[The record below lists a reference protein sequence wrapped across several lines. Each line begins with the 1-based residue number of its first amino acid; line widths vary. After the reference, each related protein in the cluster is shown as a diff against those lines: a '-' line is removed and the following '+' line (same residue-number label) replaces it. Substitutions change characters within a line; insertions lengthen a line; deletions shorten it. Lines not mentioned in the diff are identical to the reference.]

1 MSAKPDE
8 IIRSEAEAVPVSI
21 SRFALNPDDCSLTCR
36 STKGAI
42 SSLLDC
48 REKRRDGLVDDCSI
62 HLRFLLISDVIRG
75 DLSYD
80 TLRSY

>member
-8 IIRSEAEAVPVSI
+8 IIRDEAEAVPVSI
-21 SRFALNPDDCSLTCR
+21 SRFALNPDDCSLKCR
-36 STKGAI
+36 STKGTI

-48 REKRRDGLVDDCSI
+48 PEKRRDGLVDDRSI

-75 DLSYD
+75 DFSYD